1 MEAIKGVRYVSRL
14 TENTSAIVEVL
25 GSETGL
31 TKSHPDHSTTN
42 CPGENYCGAA
52 YATGSANGKK
62 EKGGFSNLNSFSLLL

>member
-1 MEAIKGVRYVSRL
+1 MLSVDGIECYVWDDLPTKRL

-25 GSETGL
+25 GSETRL
-31 TKSHPDHSTTN
+31 TKSHPDHSTTY

-62 EKGGFSNLNSFSLLL
+62 AKGGFLT